1 MKTRSV
7 RILSVLM
14 LLALLLSL
22 TACSVKLR
30 PFGRPAEEVCEHEY
44 ATTESVATCTEDGE
58 IISTCSKC
66 GDTIRETIPRLG
78 HDEKEIPARAATCT
92 EPGVIE
98 PYTGCS
104 RCDYGL
110 TEENIIPPLR
120 HDLGEVVDAV
130 EATCKKAGHTAYRQ
144 CRREGCSY
152 REGYEVLPRTD
163 HVFENGVCKTC
174 KAPEYSVYAS
184 TKAYE
189 ALSGLANGA
198 RLRGVYSKIDD
209 DMVLYLQRSRNATA
223 REDGDK
229 TCYILGEYAGGGLT
243 AAELQTV
250 WTAYRTDHPLYFWID
265 ATCRTTDAEQ
275 PSLLLTTTETYASGT
290 ARTAVLDTV
299 FAGLRDLLEGVPLT
313 GDYEIALALHDRII
327 GLVDYA
333 YKAGTSEPE
342 DTLEAHSVVG
352 CFTDGRVVCEGYA
365 KLFHACLNARGVE
378 NMYVVGE
385 AGVGGTRGD
394 HAWNLVKIGEAGW
407 YWCDLTWD
415 DAPDT
420 TSGRRYHYFLKT
432 DEENIDRESDG
443 GYSYGD
449 AVFADTHTP
458 AADTPGIGY
467 QYPLPARAETP
478 IGESEALKG
487 AFLLRATRTMDGGVY
502 ARVGADEIQLT
513 GITAEA
519 DRAGAFVIPA
529 EVTFAEDRTVYT
541 VVAVGAQAEDGRFG
555 SGAVAAEIT
564 SVTLP
569 KTVRTVWYGAL
580 AVPTLTSIAVDA
592 GSRYFVAGAGMDGV
606 LYSADR
612 TVLVQYPLGAAA
624 TAFTIPDGVTTV
636 ALEAFGDGAARAAHL
651 TSLVIGRDTARVGVR
666 ERGYGYAHGDFHDRD
681 QAIGRIF
688 RIGGTALTITVADG
702 SATFRMADGALL
714 TAGGTLLLAG
724 NTADGETTSYT
735 IAAGVTAIGDYAFD
749 AYRKL
754 GELRFEGTVEDF
766 RRIAAGSGSYWASG
780 LAERA
785 VPVTEVVCSDGSY
798 TIGG

>member
-1 MKTRSV
+1 MKTSSV
-7 RILSVLM
+7 RILSVVM

-22 TACSVKLR
+22 TACSVRLR

-44 ATTESVATCTEDGE
+44 ATTGSTATCTEDGE

-66 GDTIRETIPRLG
+66 GDTIRETIPRFG
-78 HDEKEIPARAATCT
+78 HDEREIPACAATCT

-104 RCDYGL
+104 RCDYGR
-110 TEENIIPPLR
+110 TEENTIPPLR
-120 HDLGEVVDAV
+120 HAFVAVDAV
-130 EATCKKAGHTAYRQ
+130 EATCEKAGHTAYKQ
-144 CRREGCSY
+144 CQREGCSY

-174 KAPEYSVYAS
+174 KTPEYSVYAS

-189 ALSGLANGA
+189 ALSGLTNGA
-198 RLRGVYSKIDD
+198 RLRGVYDKIDD
-209 DMVLYLQRSRNATA
+209 NMVGYLKRDRNATV

-229 TCYILGEYAGGGLT
+229 TYFILGEYAGGGLT

-265 ATCRTTDAEQ
+265 ATCLTTDEEQ

-290 ARTAVLDTV
+290 GRVPVLDTV
-299 FAGLRDLLEGVPLT
+299 FAGLRELLEGVPLT

-327 GLVDYA
+327 DLVSYA
-333 YKAGTSEPE
+333 YRAGTSEPE
-342 DTLEAHSVVG
+342 DTLEAHSIVG

-365 KLFHACLNARGVE
+365 KLFHACLNARRVE
-378 NMYVVGE
+378 NMYVVGS
-385 AGVGGTRGD
+385 AAGD
-394 HAWNLVKIGEAGW
+394 HAWNLVKIGKAGW

-415 DAPDT
+415 DAPDM

-432 DEENIDRESDG
+432 DGENTDLESDG
-443 GYSYGD
+443 GYSYGGTT
-449 AVFADTHTP
+449 FIGTHTP
-458 AADTPGIGY
+458 SGDAPGAGY

-478 IGESEALKG
+478 IGESAALAG
-487 AFLLRATRTMDGGVY
+487 AFLLRTTRTVDGAVY
-502 ARVGADEIQLT
+502 ARVGADEVQLT
-513 GITAEA
+513 SVTAEA
-519 DRAGAFVIPA
+519 DRAGAFVVPA
-529 EVTFAEDRTVYT
+529 EVTFTGDRTVFT

-569 KTVRTVWYGAL
+569 NTVRTVWYGAL
-580 AVPTLTSIAVDA
+580 AVPTLTSITVDA
-592 GSRYFVAGAGMDGV
+592 GSRYFVAGASTDGV

-624 TAFTIPDGVTTV
+624 TDFTIPDGVTAV
-636 ALEAFGDGAARAAHL
+636 ALEAFGDGAARAVHL

-666 ERGYGYAHGDFHDRD
+666 ERGYGYDHGDFDDPD

-688 RIGGTALTITVADG
+688 RINGAALTITVADG
-702 SATFRMADGALL
+702 PATFRMADGALM
-714 TAGGTLLLAG
+714 TTGGTLLLAG
-724 NTADGETTSYT
+724 NTADRETTSYT

-766 RRIAAGSGSYWASG
+766 RGIAAGSGSYWASG